1 MRIVF
6 SVCLLCFA
14 LFFTIKSFDYEYMN
28 NAGQVG
34 AGFFPRWIGLLLIV
48 SIGYS
53 LFKDIKEKK
62 PDIESLQYVKAIVF
76 IIGVTAIFVFLLKIL
91 GALLAMILYV
101 FSVCLVFNRE
111 RMLQNIIFSIL
122 FPVCTYILLDVWL
135 NASLPQGILSFF

>member
-53 LFKDIKEKK
+53 LFRDIKEKK
-62 PDIESLQYVKAIVF
+62 AEAGSPKYAQPILF
-76 IIGVTAIFVFLLKIL
+76 IIVITVIFIFLLNIL
-91 GALLAMILYV
+91 GALLAMIVYM
-101 FSVCLVFNRE
+101 FAVCLFFNRGRIVFNA
-111 RMLQNIIFSIL
+111 IFSL
-122 FPVCTYILLDVWL
+122 VFPICTYLLLDVWL
-135 NASLPQGILSFF
+135 NAGLPKGVLPFF